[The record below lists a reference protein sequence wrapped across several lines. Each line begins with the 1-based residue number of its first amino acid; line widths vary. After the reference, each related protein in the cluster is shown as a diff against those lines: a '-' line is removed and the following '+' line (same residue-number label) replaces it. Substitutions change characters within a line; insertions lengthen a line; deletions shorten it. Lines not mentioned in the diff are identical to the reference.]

1 MVLDPRFTGWHPV
14 PLLRRELTHFED
26 LLEMVHVLD
35 VAAVMPS
42 KHIRLLAVDQCCHC
56 FDPLR
61 VSYCLQALVLRGLY
75 NSENIAAFLSVT
87 A

>member
-35 VAAVMPS
+35 VAAVMPT
-42 KHIRLLAVDQCCHC
+42 KYI
-56 FDPLR
+56 
-61 VSYCLQALVLRGLY
+61 GLFRI
-75 NSENIAAFLSVT
+75 N
-87 A
+87 